1 VVLATFAAVIASQA
15 IITGA
20 FSLTYQCIR
29 LGYAPRL
36 KVHHYAEDGEGRVYL
51 PWVNGALF
59 VACCALVLGFR
70 SSEALAS
77 AYGIA
82 VSTTMVITTILGFAT
97 FSRRWGWGL
106 AGLTTVGLLCFDLP
120 FFASNLMKLDQGGWV
135 PLTVSG
141 AIFIILMTWRRGA
154 TLELKRLEAL
164 RLSNQG
170 FLDAMAETPPVRV
183 PGTAVFLDA
192 ETTGAPRTLVRNL
205 IHNHVLHEEVVIF
218 TVVTEPVPRVPAN
231 ERVETFE
238 IAPGVLRVHAHYG
251 YMQLPNV
258 PLVLR
263 GLKQP
268 GFEYDVKT
276 TTFFLGGELLTLS
289 HSPGLRLWRKRLYA
303 FLSRNEQSA
312 TDQYRL
318 PPDRVM
324 IVSARLAL

>member
-1 VVLATFAAVIASQA
+1 
-15 IITGA
+15 
-20 FSLTYQCIR
+20 
-29 LGYAPRL
+29 
-36 KVHHYAEDGEGRVYL
+36 
-51 PWVNGALF
+51 
-59 VACCALVLGFR
+59 
-70 SSEALAS
+70 
-77 AYGIA
+77 
-82 VSTTMVITTILGFAT
+82 
-97 FSRRWGWGL
+97 
-106 AGLTTVGLLCFDLP
+106 
-120 FFASNLMKLDQGGWV
+120 
-135 PLTVSG
+135 
-141 AIFIILMTWRRGA
+141 
-154 TLELKRLEAL
+154 
-164 RLSNQG
+164 
-170 FLDAMAETPPVRV
+170 MAETPPVRV